1 MKIRLLRKF
10 ANLINGVDLSKAHA
24 GETLDLPE
32 RDAGILL
39 AEGWASKLKG
49 AARARD
55 KAQDRG
61 TPQPKPKRHRAR
73 KAQS

>member
-1 MKIRLLRKF
+1 MKVRLLRKF

-24 GETLDLPE
+24 GETLDLPK
-32 RDAGILL
+32 RDADILL

-49 AARARD
+49 SARAGD
-55 KAQDRG
+55 KADDRG
-61 TPQPKPKRHRAR
+61 IPKPKPPRAR